1 MLTITDDQGAEG
13 PTTVIQVICREP
25 PQKEWNAWSKSRIE
39 FYMRFEPN
47 EPLRDEPPTTN
58 PRLANQRLRLEGM
71 GSDLLW
77 IAVLGSP
84 DAQLTANLE
93 KLYDNIKKHIKFVKA
108 SEQA

>member
-1 MLTITDDQGAEG
+1 MD
-13 PTTVIQVICREP
+13 
-25 PQKEWNAWSKSRIE
+25 AWSKSRIE

-47 EPLRDEPPTTN
+47 EPLRDEPPTTS
-58 PRLANQRLRLEGM
+58 PRLATQRLRLEGV

-93 KLYDNIKKHIKFVKA
+93 KLYDNMKKGVKFVKET
-108 SEQA
+108 EQA